1 MKFESENDA
10 ENTNLTEM
18 TPREIVQELDAHIVG
33 QAEAKR
39 AVAIAVRNRWRRRQL
54 PEELRR
60 EVSPKNILMIGPTGV
75 GKTELARRLARLT
88 QAPFVKVEATKYTE
102 VGYYG
107 RDVESMVRELVENAL
122 KIVRERELEKV
133 KKEAE
138 KLVEERI
145 LDILVPLSEKKF
157 TELPKTDLFKGGF
170 CEKDAETVFALGIS
184 RVILG
189 TAACENMDLV
199 RSFLRNFG
207 PEKVV
212 VGIDA
217 RDGLVALRG
226 WLETSAVKALDLA
239 VRMVDLGVRRIIF
252 TDIATDGA
260 FTGPSIG
267 PTLKLCQAVPQCR
280 IIASGGVSSDADA
293 GKLAALKQDNLE
305 GVIVGKALYD
315 GRVSYQALVAA
326 AGGK

>member
-1 MKFESENDA
+1 MLIFPAIDMRNGHCVRLFRGDY
-10 ENTNLTEM
+10 N
-18 TPREIVQELDAHIVG
+18 QETVYGDSPADQAAVWEKEGAPLIHLVDLDG
-33 QAEAKR
+33 AK
-39 AVAIAVRNRWRRRQL
+39 A
-54 PEELRR
+54 
-60 EVSPKNILMIGPTGV
+60 G
-75 GKTELARRLARLT
+75 
-88 QAPFVKVEATKYTE
+88 APVN
-102 VGYYG
+102 
-107 RDVESMVRELVENAL
+107 VESIRKICETVSIPCEL
-122 KIVRERELEKV
+122 
-133 KKEAE
+133 
-138 KLVEERI
+138 
-145 LDILVPLSEKKF
+145 
-157 TELPKTDLFKGGF
+157 GGGIRS
-170 CEKDAETVFALGIS
+170 EKDAETVFALGIS

-239 VRMVDLGVRRIIF
+239 ARMVDLGVRRIIF

-280 IIASGGVSSDADA
+280 IIASGGVSSDVDA

-315 GRVSYQALVAA
+315 GRVTYQALAAA

>member
-1 MKFESENDA
+1 MLIFPAIDMRNGHCVRLFRGDY
-10 ENTNLTEM
+10 N
-18 TPREIVQELDAHIVG
+18 QETVYGDSPADQAAVWEKEGAPLIHLVDLDG
-33 QAEAKR
+33 AK
-39 AVAIAVRNRWRRRQL
+39 A
-54 PEELRR
+54 
-60 EVSPKNILMIGPTGV
+60 G
-75 GKTELARRLARLT
+75 
-88 QAPFVKVEATKYTE
+88 APVN
-102 VGYYG
+102 
-107 RDVESMVRELVENAL
+107 VESIRKICETVSIPCEL
-122 KIVRERELEKV
+122 
-133 KKEAE
+133 
-138 KLVEERI
+138 
-145 LDILVPLSEKKF
+145 
-157 TELPKTDLFKGGF
+157 GGGIRS
-170 CEKDAETVFALGIS
+170 EKDAETVFALGIS

>member
-1 MKFESENDA
+1 MLIFPAIDMRNGHCVRLFRGDY
-10 ENTNLTEM
+10 N
-18 TPREIVQELDAHIVG
+18 QETVYGDSPADQAAVWEKEGAPLIHLVDLDG
-33 QAEAKR
+33 AK
-39 AVAIAVRNRWRRRQL
+39 A
-54 PEELRR
+54 
-60 EVSPKNILMIGPTGV
+60 G
-75 GKTELARRLARLT
+75 
-88 QAPFVKVEATKYTE
+88 APVN
-102 VGYYG
+102 
-107 RDVESMVRELVENAL
+107 VESIRKICETVSIPCEL
-122 KIVRERELEKV
+122 
-133 KKEAE
+133 
-138 KLVEERI
+138 
-145 LDILVPLSEKKF
+145 
-157 TELPKTDLFKGGF
+157 GGGIRS
-170 CEKDAETVFALGIS
+170 EKDAETVFALGIS

-239 VRMVDLGVRRIIF
+239 ARMVDLGVRRIIF

-315 GRVSYQALVAA
+315 GRVTYQALVAA

>member
-1 MKFESENDA
+1 MLIFPAIDMRNGHCVRLFRGDY
-10 ENTNLTEM
+10 N
-18 TPREIVQELDAHIVG
+18 QETVYGDSPADQAAVWEKEGAPLIHLVDLDG
-33 QAEAKR
+33 AK
-39 AVAIAVRNRWRRRQL
+39 A
-54 PEELRR
+54 
-60 EVSPKNILMIGPTGV
+60 G
-75 GKTELARRLARLT
+75 
-88 QAPFVKVEATKYTE
+88 APVN
-102 VGYYG
+102 
-107 RDVESMVRELVENAL
+107 VESIRKICETVSSPCEL
-122 KIVRERELEKV
+122 
-133 KKEAE
+133 
-138 KLVEERI
+138 
-145 LDILVPLSEKKF
+145 
-157 TELPKTDLFKGGF
+157 GGGIRS
-170 CEKDAETVFALGIS
+170 EKDAETVFALGIS

-267 PTLKLCQAVPQCR
+267 PTLKLCQTVPQCR

-305 GVIVGKALYD
+305 GVIAGKALYD
-315 GRVSYQALVAA
+315 GRVTYQALVAA

>member
-1 MKFESENDA
+1 MLIFPAIDMRNGHCVRLFRGDY
-10 ENTNLTEM
+10 N
-18 TPREIVQELDAHIVG
+18 QETVYGDSPADQAAVWEKEGAPLIHLVDLDG
-33 QAEAKR
+33 AK
-39 AVAIAVRNRWRRRQL
+39 A
-54 PEELRR
+54 
-60 EVSPKNILMIGPTGV
+60 G
-75 GKTELARRLARLT
+75 
-88 QAPFVKVEATKYTE
+88 APVN
-102 VGYYG
+102 
-107 RDVESMVRELVENAL
+107 VESIRKICETVSIPCEL
-122 KIVRERELEKV
+122 
-133 KKEAE
+133 
-138 KLVEERI
+138 
-145 LDILVPLSEKKF
+145 
-157 TELPKTDLFKGGF
+157 GGGIRS
-170 CEKDAETVFALGIS
+170 EKDAETVFALGIS

-267 PTLKLCQAVPQCR
+267 PTSELCRTVPQCK

-293 GKLAALKQDNLE
+293 GKLAALKLANLE

-315 GRVSYQALVAA
+315 GRTTYKALTAA
-326 AGGK
+326 AGRS

>member
-1 MKFESENDA
+1 MLIFPAIDMRNGHCVRLFRGDYNQETVYGDSPAAQAAVWEKEGAPLIHLVDLDGAKAGAPVNLESIRKICE
-10 ENTNLTEM
+10 TVSI
-18 TPREIVQELDAHIVG
+18 PCEL
-33 QAEAKR
+33 
-39 AVAIAVRNRWRRRQL
+39 
-54 PEELRR
+54 
-60 EVSPKNILMIGPTGV
+60 
-75 GKTELARRLARLT
+75 
-88 QAPFVKVEATKYTE
+88 
-102 VGYYG
+102 
-107 RDVESMVRELVENAL
+107 
-122 KIVRERELEKV
+122 
-133 KKEAE
+133 
-138 KLVEERI
+138 
-145 LDILVPLSEKKF
+145 
-157 TELPKTDLFKGGF
+157 GGGIRS
-170 CEKDAETVFALGIS
+170 EKDAETVFALGIS

-189 TAACENMDLV
+189 TAACENEDLI

-226 WLETSAVKALDLA
+226 WLETSKVKALDLA
-239 VRMVDLGVRRIIF
+239 VRMVGLGIRRIIF

-267 PTLKLCQAVPQCR
+267 PTLKLCQTVPQCR

-293 GKLAALKQDNLE
+293 GKLAALKQENLE

-315 GRVSYQALVAA
+315 GRVTYRALTAA

>member
-1 MKFESENDA
+1 MLIFPAIDMRNGHCVRLFRGDY
-10 ENTNLTEM
+10 N
-18 TPREIVQELDAHIVG
+18 QETVYGDSPADQAAVWEKEGAPLIHLVDLDG
-33 QAEAKR
+33 AK
-39 AVAIAVRNRWRRRQL
+39 A
-54 PEELRR
+54 
-60 EVSPKNILMIGPTGV
+60 G
-75 GKTELARRLARLT
+75 
-88 QAPFVKVEATKYTE
+88 APIN
-102 VGYYG
+102 
-107 RDVESMVRELVENAL
+107 VESIRKICETVSIPCEL
-122 KIVRERELEKV
+122 
-133 KKEAE
+133 
-138 KLVEERI
+138 
-145 LDILVPLSEKKF
+145 
-157 TELPKTDLFKGGF
+157 GGGIRS
-170 CEKDAETVFALGIS
+170 EKDAETVFALGIS

-315 GRVSYQALVAA
+315 GRVTYQALVAA

>member
-1 MKFESENDA
+1 MLIFPAIDMRNGHCVRLFRGDY
-10 ENTNLTEM
+10 N
-18 TPREIVQELDAHIVG
+18 QETVYGDSPADQAAVWEKEGAPLIHLVDLDG
-33 QAEAKR
+33 AK
-39 AVAIAVRNRWRRRQL
+39 A
-54 PEELRR
+54 
-60 EVSPKNILMIGPTGV
+60 G
-75 GKTELARRLARLT
+75 
-88 QAPFVKVEATKYTE
+88 APVN
-102 VGYYG
+102 
-107 RDVESMVRELVENAL
+107 VESIRKICETVSIPCEL
-122 KIVRERELEKV
+122 
-133 KKEAE
+133 
-138 KLVEERI
+138 
-145 LDILVPLSEKKF
+145 
-157 TELPKTDLFKGGF
+157 GGGIRS
-170 CEKDAETVFALGIS
+170 EKDAETVFALGIS

-239 VRMVDLGVRRIIF
+239 AKMVDLGVRRIIF

-315 GRVSYQALVAA
+315 GRVTYQALVAA